1 MSKFYVVY
9 SLDGSNFICFEK
21 CREFIVE
28 KLPYTVSFDGLV
40 AKNLRVY
47 PVQWKNEPKI
57 HISYEYE

>member
-1 MSKFYVVY
+1 MV
-9 SLDGSNFICFEK
+9 D
-21 CREFIVE
+21 
-28 KLPYTVSFDGLV
+28 KLPYTVAFEGLV